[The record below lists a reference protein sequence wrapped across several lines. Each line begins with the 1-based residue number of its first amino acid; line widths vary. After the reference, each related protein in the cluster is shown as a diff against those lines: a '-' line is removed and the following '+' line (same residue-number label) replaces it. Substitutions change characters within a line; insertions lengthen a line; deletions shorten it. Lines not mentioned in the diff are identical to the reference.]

1 MDGILQSAVFAL
13 LNTAFYAAIIYGNI
27 SFLYPIV
34 YERNHRGWYVVAVI
48 LLLVLIGTLRGLIS
62 WYIYVKFFSPH
73 PEPFSYQIILNYTL
87 AGILLYI
94 LSFIFRIAL
103 AYFKLKKE
111 NEVILL
117 QKSNAELSLLKSQV
131 QPHFL
136 FNTLNNI
143 YYEAFLE
150 APRTAHLIERLAEI
164 MRYFI
169 DDSLKEKVTLDAEVQ
184 FLESYIT
191 LEQIRVLHGVEID
204 FLKQYEHGLLLPPM
218 LLITFVENVF
228 KHGIDKAGINN
239 KLTIKLVQDNG
250 FLHFTTM
257 NTVVEQQ
264 QIIPG
269 IGLKNLTQRLALLYQ
284 DTYELKTTTADKI
297 FTAYL
302 KIPLL

>member
-1 MDGILQSAVFAL
+1 MDGVLQSAVFAL
-13 LNTAFYAAIIYGNI
+13 LNTAFYAMIIYGNI
-27 SFLYPIV
+27 SFLYPIL
-34 YERNHRGWYVVAVI
+34 YERNHRIGYITAVI
-48 LLLVLIGTLRGLIS
+48 LLLVLIGALRGFLS
-62 WYIYVKFFSPH
+62 WYIYIKFFSTH
-73 PEPFSYQIILNYTL
+73 AEPFSYKIILNYTL

-204 FLKQYEHGLLLPPM
+204 FLKRYEHGLLIPPM

-228 KHGIDKAGINN
+228 KHGIDKAGTNN

-257 NTVVEQQ
+257 NTLLEQQ

-284 DTYELKTTTADKI
+284 DTYELKITTADTT